1 MICGPSFLPH
11 QKEKKGLKIVE
22 MSLNFYQGTT
32 MTHTTLQ
39 VSQSL
44 FDSVVTGI
52 SAINEILIQSVL
64 KIRFCNDAKRIR
76 LLDLLRAWFSCGKS
90 IYYENVIFN

>member
-1 MICGPSFLPH
+1 
-11 QKEKKGLKIVE
+11 
-22 MSLNFYQGTT
+22 
-32 MTHTTLQ
+32 MTHATLQ
-39 VSQSL
+39 VSQSV

-52 SAINEILIQSVL
+52 SAINEILIQSLL

-90 IYYENVIFN
+90 IYYENVNI